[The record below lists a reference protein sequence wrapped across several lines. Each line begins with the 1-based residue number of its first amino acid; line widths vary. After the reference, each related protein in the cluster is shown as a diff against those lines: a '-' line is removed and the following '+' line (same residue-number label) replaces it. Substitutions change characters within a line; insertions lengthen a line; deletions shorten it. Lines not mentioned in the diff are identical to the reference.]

1 MCLLIFWWQSFN
13 ILPQQSHHQLYL
25 HIMLCIEETTHTI
38 GLSVL
43 VWWKPFIISP
53 IEGYSNFHD
62 IVCCFWGRIPDIMGE
77 ENGEGRSLAETPT
90 YAVAT
95 VITVLVSLSFLF
107 QGTLKK
113 LVKVR
118 KYMYILC
125 FSLAPSN
132 FSHL

>member
-1 MCLLIFWWQSFN
+1 
-13 ILPQQSHHQLYL
+13 
-25 HIMLCIEETTHTI
+25 
-38 GLSVL
+38 
-43 VWWKPFIISP
+43 
-53 IEGYSNFHD
+53 
-62 IVCCFWGRIPDIMGE
+62 MGE

-95 VITVLVSLSFLF
+95 VIIVLVSLSFLF

-118 KYMYILC
+118 KYTLC

>member
-1 MCLLIFWWQSFN
+1 
-13 ILPQQSHHQLYL
+13 
-25 HIMLCIEETTHTI
+25 
-38 GLSVL
+38 
-43 VWWKPFIISP
+43 
-53 IEGYSNFHD
+53 
-62 IVCCFWGRIPDIMGE
+62 MGE